1 MPENII
7 GEAAIALRANFQ
19 EFQEDLGKV
28 QKEVE
33 KAVTPIK
40 KHFESIGDS
49 LKHVG
54 DKMSDV
60 GKNMSLKV
68 TAPIVAAG
76 AASMKAW
83 ADVDNAMD
91 TIITKTGAMGDK
103 AAELEQAFKNVATTL
118 PADMQT
124 VAEAIGEVN
133 TQFGLVGE
141 NLEDATRELV
151 QFATLN
157 EVDVS
162 SATLN
167 AKRAIEVFGLTAK
180 DVGEVLD
187 SVNYVAQST
196 GIAVDQIF
204 EAAVRGAP
212 QIKALGLSF
221 GEGALLM
228 GKFEQAGLDSRK
240 ALSYLARA
248 QVEFAKDGKTLQ
260 EGLAELQKKLLSSKD
275 STEALTLAS
284 TYFGTKGATIML
296 DAIQRGVLDLGDL
309 AAAAEQAGGSVALTF
324 EGTLDPIDQMKV
336 LMNNLKLALAEVGT
350 SLQTVLEPA
359 LNKVIEAVQK
369 FADWFNNLSPAAKN
383 LIVTIGLLAAALGP
397 LLLIIGQIIS
407 VVGTLTSFLPVLGGA
422 FTLLTGPI
430 GLVVAAVAGAIAI
443 GVALWKNWD
452 EVKAFITNIWNS
464 IADTAKSIW
473 TGIASFLGNTWNT
486 IQGVATTVW
495 TAISTFFTT
504 IWNSIKSTTT
514 AIWNSIASFL
524 VTIWNNIKTTAT
536 SVWNAI
542 SNFFSTTWNTIKSIA
557 TTVWNS
563 IASTLSGIWNN
574 INNTASTIW
583 NSIKNTITSLF
594 NSAKDSV
601 TSTAN
606 SIHSSVS
613 SVWNRMV
620 STISS
625 VGSRIWNA
633 IVEPFNIAKQKVLSI
648 VSDAYN
654 WGRNLVQNVIDGI
667 TSMISR
673 VADAAKSV
681 ASTIWSFLGFHS
693 PTKEGPGSDADKWMP
708 NLMNMLNEG
717 IQRNI
722 PKLQATLNMALAT
735 PMIESPT
742 ITAMTIE
749 SHEPATIVERERP
762 AMRPVEVHLHIGTL
776 VADDYGLKQLERKL
790 ASIRISENMRLGV
803 ERA

>member
-40 KHFESIGDS
+40 KSFESIGDS
-49 LKHVG
+49 LKNVG
-54 DKMSDV
+54 NKMSDV

-91 TIITKTGAMGDK
+91 TIITKTGAMGDT
-103 AAELEQAFKNVATTL
+103 ADELKQAFKNVATTL

-196 GIAVDQIF
+196 GIAVDQVF

-228 GKFEQAGLDSRK
+228 GKFQQAGLDSTR

-473 TGIASFLGNTWNT
+473 TGITSFLGNTWNT
-486 IQGVATTVW
+486 ISTAAT
-495 TAISTFFTT
+495 
-504 IWNSIKSTTT
+504 N
-514 AIWNSIASFL
+514 
-524 VTIWNNIKTTAT
+524 
-536 SVWNAI
+536 
-542 SNFFSTTWNTIKSIA
+542 TWNGMKNA
-557 TTVWNS
+557 
-563 IASTLSGIWNN
+563 
-574 INNTASTIW
+574 ASTIW
-583 NSIKNTITSLF
+583 NGMKQVIMDPVGSLKAGLQIAWTSISTV
-594 NSAKDSV
+594 A
-601 TSTAN
+601 STA
-606 SIHSSVS
+606 
-613 SVWNRMV
+613 WN
-620 STISS
+620 
-625 VGSRIWNA
+625 
-633 IVEPFNIAKQKVLSI
+633 
-648 VSDAYN
+648 
-654 WGRNLVQNVIDGI
+654 GI
-667 TSMISR
+667 
-673 VADAAKSV
+673 KSV
-681 ASTIWSFLGFHS
+681 AGSTWNSIKDVITNPMKSLSGVLGDIWSGINSTLSNAWNGLVKTASDIFSRVKDAILS
-693 PTKEGPGSDADKWMP
+693 PFK
-708 NLMNMLNEG
+708 N
-717 IQRNI
+717 
-722 PKLQATLNMALAT
+722 
-735 PMIESPT
+735 
-742 ITAMTIE
+742 
-749 SHEPATIVERERP
+749 
-762 AMRPVEVHLHIGTL
+762 LHIPLPHFSFSIKHTTIAGIKVPYPDIDVKWYAQGGIFTSPQIIGVGEAGPEAVVPL
-776 VADDYGLKQLERKL
+776 DRASSFIDYDEL
-790 ASIRISENMRLGV
+790 ARAISENIKPNLSLQTNIYSPV
-803 ERA
+803 ELSPAQIKRKQEQLLRQLALEWA

>member
-40 KHFESIGDS
+40 KNFESIGDS

-103 AAELEQAFKNVATTL
+103 ADELEQAFKNVATTL

-196 GIAVDQIF
+196 GMAVDQVF

-228 GKFEQAGLDSRK
+228 GKFQQAGLDSSK

-309 AAAAEQAGGSVALTF
+309 AAAAEQAGGSVGSTF
-324 EGTLDPIDQMKV
+324 SATLDPIDQMKV

-473 TGIASFLGNTWNT
+473 TGITSFLGNTWNT

-495 TAISTFFTT
+495 TAIS
-504 IWNSIKSTTT
+504 
-514 AIWNSIASFL
+514 
-524 VTIWNNIKTTAT
+524 
-536 SVWNAI
+536 
-542 SNFFSTTWNTIKSIA
+542 NFFSTTWNTTKSIA

-574 INNTASTIW
+574 INNTASAIW

-594 NSAKDSV
+594 NSAKNSV